1 MVEYLPVIR
10 NEQGDIRVNGMPR
23 PRAAQSCA
31 ALAVALG
38 VLVAGCS
45 EGPERDAETGELVE
59 ATEVNVFDLRV
70 GDCLDGFTNDSE
82 ISKVTAVPCSEEH
95 TDEVMAAVDVSP
107 AEEAYPGAEAI
118 QEQADEACHAEFE
131 EFVGVSW
138 NESQLDYGY
147 LAPTEESWDEG
158 DREILCTV
166 GDPNRAVT
174 GTLRDANR

>member
-10 NEQGDIRVNGMPR
+10 NEQGDVRVNGMPR
-23 PRAAQSCA
+23 LRSARSCA

-38 VLVAGCS
+38 VLAGGCS

-59 ATEVNVFDLRV
+59 ATEVDVFELRV
-70 GDCLDGFTNDSE
+70 GDCLHGFTSDSE
-82 ISKVTAVPCSEEH
+82 ISTVTAVPCSEEH
-95 TDEVMAAVDVSP
+95 TDEVVAAVDVSSGG
-107 AEEAYPGAEAI
+107 EAYPGAEAI

-131 EFVGVSW
+131 EFVGISW
-138 NESQLDYGY
+138 DESQLDYGY

-158 DREILCTV
+158 DREILCTI

-174 GTLRDANR
+174 GTLRNAER